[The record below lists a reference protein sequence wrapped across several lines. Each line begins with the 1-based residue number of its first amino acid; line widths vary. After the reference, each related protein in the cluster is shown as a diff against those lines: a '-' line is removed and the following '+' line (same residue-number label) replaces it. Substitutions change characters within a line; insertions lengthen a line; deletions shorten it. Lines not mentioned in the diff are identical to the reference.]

1 MLAAPER
8 LRCEYLSDPLGIDI
22 ERPRLSW
29 WPNDSRSAEV
39 QSAYQVLAAAAPE
52 VLLDAGAATGSA
64 DAADG
69 DLLWDSGRVDSADTV
84 NIPYGGAP
92 LTSRQRVYWRVRS
105 FDSDGEASPYSELN
119 WFETGLLAED
129 EWQAEWIGT
138 PLQGSKDMPA
148 TVPALRRKF
157 LLPERTLNTTGKKS
171 RKKAADKVA
180 DPIVSARLY
189 ITALGLYRAW
199 LNGRRVGS
207 DELTPGWTDYTKRL
221 NYQVYDVTED
231 LRTGENA
238 LGVLLGDGWYCG
250 GVGLVGRQCYG
261 DRPALFAQL
270 EVHYKSGHCE
280 RVVTDKEWQ
289 WHASDILGSDL
300 LGGESVDGR
309 QRLGDWSAPD
319 YPSSQWLPTE
329 VMRVTAPTLAASN
342 APAMQ
347 VVRELNPV
355 AEPIRRRS
363 GFDRERW
370 IYDFG
375 QNFTGRVSV
384 RVKAPAGTLLRIR
397 YGERLDA
404 KGELYTDNLRDAR
417 AIDYY
422 TCAGNP
428 SGELFEPVFTLHGFE
443 YVEISGRFPRDA
455 IVAVKAQ
462 VISAR
467 IEATGEF
474 SCDHMLINRLQDN
487 IAWSQ
492 RSSFH
497 SQPLDAPQRDERL
510 AWTGPAQVFAR
521 TAAFNM
527 DTAAFFNKW
536 FVDIADAQKTDG
548 TLPPVVPL
556 PPGLDAL
563 DLDGGAGWSDAY
575 LVCAWTQYR
584 CFNDKRLLAQHF
596 GGMKRLVVRMQKQSN
611 NLIRDD
617 ARHADSGGYGDWLAA
632 DAGGHGYLDPRH
644 GATPSDLLG
653 TAYFCYSARLLA
665 RIAGVLGNLS
675 DLERFEALAN
685 DVRTAFRK
693 RFVTPDGELVSST
706 QTALVLSLHFGLLE
720 RTERKLALDR
730 LVADIKAR
738 NTHLATGVLGTPS
751 LLPVLTSGGQLALA
765 YELLLQTSAPGWLY
779 PVTQGA
785 TSIWE
790 RWDSWT
796 SDQGFQDPAMNSF
809 NQTALGSVG
818 EWLYQTVAGLDLNPD
833 LAPEQNAYRH
843 AHIEPQPPVGKDFP
857 AGAPLRYAEA
867 RLDTVHGRFSSRWE
881 IVDERFLLVV
891 AVPVNCSATV
901 VLPNGKSEDVSAGT
915 HEFEVRLEHDV
926 HIPVLELARQVSP

>member
-22 ERPRLSW
+22 QGPRLSW

-39 QSAYQVLAAAAPE
+39 QSAYQVLAAADPE
-52 VLLDAGAATGSA
+52 ILLEATRFGST
-64 DAADG
+64 DKPG
-69 DLLWDSGRVDSADTV
+69 GELLWDSGRVDSADTV
-84 NIPYGGAP
+84 NIPYGGSP
-92 LTSRQRVYWRVRS
+92 LISRQRVCWQVRS
-105 FDSDGEASPYSELN
+105 FDSDGEASPWSELS
-119 WFETGLLAED
+119 WFEAGLLGED

-138 PLQGSKDMPA
+138 PMQGSKDMPA
-148 TVPALRRKF
+148 PVPALRREF
-157 LLPERTLNTTGKKS
+157 ELPERALKPTGKKS
-171 RKKAADKVA
+171 RKKAAAKA
-180 DPIVSARLY
+180 EDPIVSARLY

-221 NYQVYDVTED
+221 NYQVYDVTAD
-231 LRTGENA
+231 LRTGKNA

-280 RVVTDKEWQ
+280 RMITDEKWQ
-289 WHASDILGSDL
+289 WHASEILGSDL

-319 YPSSQWLPTE
+319 YPSSQWLPAE
-329 VMRVTAPTLAASN
+329 VIRVTAPVLAASN
-342 APAMQ
+342 GPPMQ

-355 AEPIRRRS
+355 SEPIRRRS
-363 GFDRERW
+363 SFDRERW

-375 QNFTGRVSV
+375 QNFTGRVSL

-417 AIDYY
+417 ATDYY

-536 FVDIADAQKTDG
+536 FGDIADAQKSDG

-575 LVCAWTQYR
+575 LICAWTQYR

-596 GGMKRLVVRMQKQSN
+596 DGMKRLVLRMQKQSN

-617 ARHADSGGYGDWLAA
+617 VQQADSGGYGDWLAA

-665 RIAGVLGNLS
+665 RISGVLGNLS

-685 DVRTAFRK
+685 EVRSAFRK

-738 NTHLATGVLGTPS
+738 NTHLATGVLGTPF
-751 LLPVLTSGGQLALA
+751 LLPVLTAGGQLALA

-833 LAPEQNAYRH
+833 LAPDLNAYRH

-867 RLDTVHGRFSSRWE
+867 RLDTVHGQFSSRWE
-881 IVDERFLLVV
+881 IVDERFLLV
-891 AVPVNCSATV
+891 ATVPVNCSATV
-901 VLPNGKSEDVSAGT
+901 VLPNGKSEEVSAGS

-926 HIPVLELARQVSP
+926 HIPVLELARQVST